1 MKNICTVDFVGKLN
15 LLPLL
20 YEPVIHLPYVALT
33 CGQNITISP
42 SSVMFVSIVCIA
54 FGGSKSVT
62 TEVFKNGK
70 SIGSE
75 FSRII
80 TPFGN
85 DDFGNYTFVA
95 STIRCGS
102 ISATS
107 WIFSDQI
114 LPGQLL

>member
-1 MKNICTVDFVGKLN
+1 M
-15 LLPLL
+15 
-20 YEPVIHLPYVALT
+20 
-33 CGQNITISP
+33 
-42 SSVMFVSIVCIA
+42 SVTFLCIA
-54 FGGSKSVT
+54 YGGSKSVT

-75 FSRII
+75 LSRII
-80 TPFGN
+80 IPFGN